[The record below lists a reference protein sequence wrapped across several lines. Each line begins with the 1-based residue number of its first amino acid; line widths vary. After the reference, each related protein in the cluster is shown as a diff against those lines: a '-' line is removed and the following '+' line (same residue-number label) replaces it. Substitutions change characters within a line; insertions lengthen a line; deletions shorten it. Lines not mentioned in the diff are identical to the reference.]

1 MRRPRDAGSRAAA
14 ARAAVLATVIAG
26 LVGGLVGCATVPVT
40 GRSQLSLVPE
50 SELVALGEQ
59 NYDEFLDGVTLSQ
72 DAAKVEFVN
81 RVGGNI
87 ARSAEKFMRDNG
99 LADAV
104 AGYRWEFALVQ
115 DDSTV
120 NAFCMPGGKI
130 AVYTGILPV
139 ARDGAGLATV
149 MAHEVAHAIA
159 NHGGERMSQL
169 LLAQLG
175 GMALSRAIREKPEE
189 TRELLM
195 MAYGIGANIGVL
207 LPYSRQHESEADRIG
222 LILMA
227 QAGYDPVA
235 AIAFW
240 QRMAA
245 RGQGEPPEF
254 LSTHPS
260 HATRIE
266 DLRTWIPE
274 ADSYYRAPVG
284 NR

>member
-195 MAYGIGANIGVL
+195 LAYGIGANIGVL